1 MREQEEFSKRW
12 EVEEPTYAALG
23 NFVTDTVCG
32 ILRDDPNIDLDSFLK
47 ICPIPRTKK
56 LNSLLEKA
64 FLRNKNYANPYEDI
78 TDKVG
83 VRFVVLLRDHIES
96 VKKVV
101 EQCELWEASKDRD
114 FIEEQKQHPK
124 IFDYESVHYIVRLRH
139 EQAVKG
145 VTIPAGTPCEIQI
158 RTLLQHACSELTHDA
173 MYKSKAEPCA
183 TAERACSRA
192 IALSE
197 ATDDCFIKTFEEL
210 DNAAKPTRNA
220 LKTLSVLYKEYT
232 GFDAEASRASN
243 LIICSLLSCMNDE
256 DWQRLPTMLG
266 ENPHWFSAVAERIP
280 YSQLHREPV
289 VLIIYYFLK
298 RKKHKLMDIWPLTRR
313 ELESLA
319 NDVGE
324 RLPE

>member
-1 MREQEEFSKRW
+1 MEQEEFRKRW
-12 EVEEPTYAALG
+12 EAEKPTYAALG
-23 NFVTDTVCG
+23 NFVANTVCG
-32 ILRDDPNIDLDSFLK
+32 ILRDGHNIDLDSFWK
-47 ICPIPRTKK
+47 IRPEPRTKQT
-56 LNSLLEKA
+56 NSLIEKA
-64 FLRNKNYANPYEDI
+64 FLRKKNYDNPYDDI

-96 VKKVV
+96 VKSVV

-124 IFDYESVHYIVRLRH
+124 VFDYESVHYVVRLRS
-139 EQAVKG
+139 EQSYNG
-145 VTIPAGTPCEIQI
+145 VAIPAGIPCEIQI

-197 ATDDCFIKTFEEL
+197 ATDDCFVKTFDEL
-210 DNAAKPTRNA
+210 DKAATPSRNA
-220 LKTLSVLYKEYT
+220 LKKLAVLYKEGT

-243 LIICSLLSCMNDE
+243 LILCNLLPCMDDS
-256 DWQRLPTMLG
+256 DWQRLPTLLS
-266 ENPHWFSAVAERIP
+266 ENAHWFCIIKEQFP
-280 YSQLHREPV
+280 YSQLHREP
-289 VLIIYYFLK
+289 IILMVYYFLK
-298 RKKHKLMDIWPLTRR
+298 RKKNKLMSIWPLTPR
-313 ELESLA
+313 ELEPLA
-319 NDVGE
+319 NDAGE